1 MIHSLFTGLPEA
13 VRVQRKAMPY
23 RVVPE
28 GSPTVKT
35 PLPGNDA
42 PVQLPPPICSAT
54 ATGMGARKVTATVLV
69 IAGVG
74 VGVGEVMPFW
84 PPPPQSAAI
93 MIRPAGSRA

>member
-1 MIHSLFTGLPEA
+1 MIHSLLTGLPEK
-13 VRVQRKAMPY
+13 VRVHRKAMPY

-42 PVQLPPPICSAT
+42 LVQLPAPICSAT
-54 ATGMGARKVTATVLV
+54 APGIGARKVTATVLL
-69 IAGVG
+69 IKGVG

-84 PPPPQSAAI
+84 PPLPQPAAI